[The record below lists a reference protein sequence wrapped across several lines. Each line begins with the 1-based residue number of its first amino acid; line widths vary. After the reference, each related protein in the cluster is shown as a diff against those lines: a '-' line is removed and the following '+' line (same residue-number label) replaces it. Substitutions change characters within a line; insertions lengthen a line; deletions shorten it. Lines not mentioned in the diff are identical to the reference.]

1 MRYAERRRLAAGL
14 EDSATGD
21 RERMV
26 VGLCIEI
33 VARRVR
39 CEREALFSHRDV
51 KAVRRE
57 QLGERVA
64 VVPSKWRRPRRRTD
78 RVADCLLR
86 GVTASWIAPSGTH
99 ALRTMRPAGAVTRAI
114 SAAAAGASGA
124 KITPNTD
131 STTSASPS
139 PRGSLLVG
147 DRQKPLCRIDSSHA
161 GAERRGQQRRVS
173 SAAPDIHD
181 TLALHERRAVQNDAS
196 GKQQLRRRVLVVP
209 EAPFQSA
216 GRLRGRRVHQ
226 LILTVSLG
234 QERDQ
239 RSAGR
244 EACTEDRDHR
254 VEPEDLGDG
263 AHRAVVRWVDLLPPA
278 SVKK

>member
-1 MRYAERRRLAAGL
+1 MRYAERRHLAAGL

-131 STTSASPS
+131 STTSGVALPARQS
-139 PRGSLLVG
+139 PRG
-147 DRQKPLCRIDSSHA
+147 RP
-161 GAERRGQQRRVS
+161 
-173 SAAPDIHD
+173 
-181 TLALHERRAVQNDAS
+181 
-196 GKQQLRRRVLVVP
+196 P
-209 EAPFQSA
+209 EAAVPDRLQS
-216 GRLRGRRVHQ
+216 RGRRAPRPAAPRFQCRTRHPRHARPPRAPR
-226 LILTVSLG
+226 G
-234 QERDQ
+234 PKRRERQ
-239 RSAGR
+239 ATAAPPCARSSRGSFPECGEVAG
-244 EACTEDRDHR
+244 TK
-254 VEPEDLGDG
+254 GS
-263 AHRAVVRWVDLLPPA
+263 PA
-278 SVKK
+278 NPDS